1 MLKKLNNLQIRDR
14 LIHAF
19 VTIACIL
26 TAVSAV
32 ILITMIVMSRL
43 YASVLTNYG
52 FSQGDIGRAMAQF
65 ADTRSA
71 MRGIIGYDEQSA
83 IDKLLEDRVE
93 YKDSFIKE
101 FNALESSMVTEE
113 NKQLYN
119 EIKAELEDY
128 WELEE
133 EIVSLGATTDR
144 EKCKIAQDMA
154 LGDCKSPC

>member
-83 IDKLLEDRVE
+83 IDKLLEDRLE
-93 YKDSFIKE
+93 YKDC
-101 FNALESSMVTEE
+101 
-113 NKQLYN
+113 
-119 EIKAELEDY
+119 
-128 WELEE
+128 
-133 EIVSLGATTDR
+133 TTR
-144 EKCKIAQDMA
+144 SKLNWRIT
-154 LGDCKSPC
+154 GN

>member
-52 FSQGDIGRAMAQF
+52 F
-65 ADTRSA
+65 
-71 MRGIIGYDEQSA
+71 
-83 IDKLLEDRVE
+83 
-93 YKDSFIKE
+93 
-101 FNALESSMVTEE
+101 
-113 NKQLYN
+113 
-119 EIKAELEDY
+119 
-128 WELEE
+128 
-133 EIVSLGATTDR
+133 
-144 EKCKIAQDMA
+144 
-154 LGDCKSPC
+154 